1 MSANTTG
8 SEAGNCTPPQTP
20 KHSENMRPVDAA
32 AYLTISVQ
40 RLAKM
45 RLTGDS
51 PPFCRVGR
59 SIVYRKADI
68 DSWLDAN
75 KRRST
80 SDAGP
85 VAVAQNSRSITHAHA
100 RDA

>member
-1 MSANTTG
+1 
-8 SEAGNCTPPQTP
+8 
-20 KHSENMRPVDAA
+20 MRPVDAA

-85 VAVAQNSRSITHAHA
+85 EAVAQNFRSNTHARA